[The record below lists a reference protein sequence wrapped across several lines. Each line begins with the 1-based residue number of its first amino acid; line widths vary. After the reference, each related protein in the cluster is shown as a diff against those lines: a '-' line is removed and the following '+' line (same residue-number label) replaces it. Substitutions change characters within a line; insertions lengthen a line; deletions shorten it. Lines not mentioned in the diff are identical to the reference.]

1 MLLEVDGIDVY
12 HGKSYILR
20 GVSLHLDRGEAVALV
35 GRNGAGKTTTLRAII
50 GLVHPR
56 KGQIKFNGETMRSV
70 PPFRRARMGMGYVS
84 QEKDL
89 FTKMTVHENLKTGVR
104 TDYPENGWSMVFE
117 LFPILKERLDQK
129 AGSLS
134 GGEQQMLTI
143 ARALLTKP
151 KLLLLDEPSAG
162 LMPAMILRLTEV
174 IRKLHAGGISILMVE
189 ERISVA
195 LELSSRLYVMDVGQI
210 VYEGATADL
219 HEAELVERYMGAR
232 SDSAASGGASIT

>member
-12 HGKSYILR
+12 YGKSYILR

-35 GRNGAGKTTTLRAII
+35 GRNGAGKTTTLRTIM

-56 KGQIKFNGETMRSV
+56 KGHIKFDGGAMNSV
-70 PPFRRARMGMGYVS
+70 PPFRRARMGIGYVP

-89 FTKMTVHENLKTGVR
+89 FTKMTVHENLKTGGR
-104 TDYPENGWSMVFE
+104 ADYPKTGWSMAFE

-134 GGEQQMLTI
+134 GGEQQMLTV
-143 ARALLTKP
+143 ARALLTNP

-162 LMPAMILRLTEV
+162 LMPVMILRLTEV

-189 ERISVA
+189 ERISMA
-195 LELSSRLYVMDVGQI
+195 LELSSRLYVLDVGQI
-210 VYEGATADL
+210 VYEDATADL
-219 HEAELVERYMGAR
+219 NEAELVEHYMGAR
-232 SDSAASGGASIT
+232 